1 MSHDISRYI
10 PLKTFVNSHRCQ
22 WKPREK
28 SASGAAASQKSSAK
42 ISGMLVEEKSLEHLD
57 AVDKKCFFWFSTI
70 QLYTS
75 YVYIYI
81 YTQYKYVY
89 SLYSM
94 YM

>member
-1 MSHDISRYI
+1 M
-10 PLKTFVNSHRCQ
+10 NSHRCQ

-57 AVDKKCFFWFSTI
+57 AVDKKRFFGLTLS
-70 QLYTS
+70 S
-75 YVYIYI
+75 YIHHMYIYI